1 MNVILSDIP
10 YRYDKPHYNNCMC
23 QIILRIKAIQKY
35 SQTSTVSLDT
45 MDRTA
50 YTNRALHLNNA
61 EKVKYCI
68 LID

>member
-10 YRYDKPHYNNCMC
+10 YRYDNPQYNKCMC

-35 SQTSTVSLDT
+35 SQTSSVSLDT

-50 YTNRALHLNNA
+50 YTDRA
-61 EKVKYCI
+61 
-68 LID
+68 